1 MQISTTNLMY
11 YLLKHDDIRAKLMA
25 EIRPPVEAV
34 KDRIVDGLE
43 YDTVMELDYLR
54 QCWSESIRLE
64 PPSTHTMFMTV
75 DKTCTIGKG
84 ELQITLKKGAPI
96 AIVTQAIH

>member
-1 MQISTTNLMY
+1 MY
-11 YLLKHDDIRAKLMA
+11 YLLKHDDIRAKLMT

-34 KDRIVDGLE
+34 KDRIVDCLD
-43 YDTVMELDYLR
+43 YDTVMDLEYLR

-75 DKTCTIGKG
+75 DKNTTIGKG
-84 ELQITLKKGAPI
+84 DKQITLSKGAPI
-96 AIVTQAIH
+96 AVVTQAIH